1 MAKKQTI
8 NAEQRF
14 LQALDKLLKDKKP
27 AQSFD
32 QADDSLSS
40 NEIYELLND
49 LFVNEAYGQA
59 QDNIILEEELIG
71 RGYRYEL
78 MPTGFLWLF
87 KQAE

>member
-1 MAKKQTI
+1 MIKKKTI
-8 NAEQRF
+8 DAEQRF
-14 LQALDKLLKDKKP
+14 FQALDELLKDKKP

-40 NEIYELLND
+40 AEIYEMLNG

-59 QDNIILEEELIG
+59 QDNIILEEELIK
-71 RGYRYEL
+71 RGYQYKL

-87 KQAE
+87 KQPE